1 VYYPVLVREGGVY
14 HIFMTYSSV
23 PPGQPYAYRYHTVYE
38 YHSVPVSQGC
48 NKIKMTNQNDKPEN
62 QRITVQCPINQSKS
76 KKKKNYEFLKY
87 NIFDRII

>member
-1 VYYPVLVREGGVY
+1 
-14 HIFMTYSSV
+14 
-23 PPGQPYAYRYHTVYE
+23 
-38 YHSVPVSQGC
+38 
-48 NKIKMTNQNDKPEN
+48 MTNQNDKPEN